1 MRAKKIKLVLHSDSM
16 HGWVEADRKL
26 LKRLKIADKISKY
39 SYQLDSKV
47 FLEEDCDANLLIN
60 ALEQQGKAVILIKLD
75 HGASAN
81 IRRYQR
87 YQP

>member
-1 MRAKKIKLVLHSDSM
+1 MRGKTIKLVLHSDSR
-16 HGWVEADRKL
+16 HGWVEVDRKL
-26 LKRLKIADKISKY
+26 LTRLKIADQISQY

-47 FLEEDCDANLLIN
+47 FLEEDCDANRLIM
-60 ALEQQGKAVILIKLD
+60 ALQNQGKTVELD
-75 HGASAN
+75 HGISAN

>member
-1 MRAKKIKLVLHSDSM
+1 MRGKTIKLVLHSDSQ
-16 HGWVEADRKL
+16 HGWVEVDRKL
-26 LKRLKIADKISKY
+26 LTRLKIADQISQY

-47 FLEEDCDANLLIN
+47 FLEEDCDANRLIM
-60 ALEQQGKAVILIKLD
+60 ALQNQGKTVKLVELN
-75 HGASAN
+75 HGISAN